1 MIDLKFIRS
10 NPDEV
15 RAAIRNKNEKAD
27 LDALLELDETRRG
40 LQFEFDQFK
49 SRQNQVSQTIAKL
62 KREGGDASAL
72 LEEMGSVAEQIK
84 AVNGRLTEINAELEA
99 RLLTIPNLPEASVPV
114 GRDESSN
121 ILVKTWGEQPSFA
134 FTPSTI
140 WSWRKRTPCWI
151 CPAAPRYPAP
161 DSPSIPALARAW
173 NAP

>member
-72 LEEMGSVAEQIK
+72 LEEMAAWRS
-84 AVNGRLTEINAELEA
+84 RS
-99 RLLTIPNLPEASVPV
+99 R
-114 GRDESSN
+114 R
-121 ILVKTWGEQPSFA
+121 
-134 FTPSTI
+134 ST
-140 WSWRKRTPCWI
+140 
-151 CPAAPRYPAP
+151 AA
-161 DSPSIPALARAW
+161 
-173 NAP
+173 

>member
-84 AVNGRLTEINAELEA
+84 AVNGRLTEINAELES
-99 RLLTIPNLPEASVPV
+99 RLLTIPNLPEASVPI

-151 CPAAPRYPAP
+151 CPAAPR
-161 DSPSIPALARAW
+161 
-173 NAP
+173 